1 MDDKLIHKR
10 VAVVPRAKKDS
21 DGKEYY
27 EFEISN
33 ENIDSH
39 GTVFRMSGANIE
51 EFNQDPIVTYGHP
64 SFDSTDPDDVIGI
77 GPVEIQEGRMIARFY
92 PESGDSN
99 PKAAK
104 VRAKLE
110 QGIIK
115 SASIVASVDYSKCH
129 VGRTE
134 NGEDP
139 NVLYF
144 EEYDI
149 LAWGV
154 VMKGSNPNAK
164 MRTDQRVMEIR
175 NHITQRT
182 EAIYKPN
189 DETLRKLTEIKLRSI
204 ISSSAANII

>member
-10 VAVVPRAKKDS
+10 VAVAPRAKKDTE
-21 DGKEYY
+21 GREYY

-33 ENIDSH
+33 EQKDSH
-39 GTVFRMSGANIE
+39 GTVFKMAGAKIDD
-51 EFNQDPIVTYGHP
+51 FNSDPIVTYGHP
-64 SFDSTDPDDVIGI
+64 SFDSTDPDDVIGV

-92 PESGDSN
+92 PEDGDSN

-139 NVLYF
+139 DALYF
-144 EEYDI
+144 DSYEI

-175 NHITQRT
+175 NYVSQHNNR
-182 EAIYKPN
+182 ENN
-189 DETLRKLTEIKLRSI
+189 DEVLRKLSEIKLRSI
-204 ISSSAANII
+204 IGSAAAHIN